1 MRGALRVAVVPAVL
15 MLASGCATKDF
26 VRELVGKSEAE
37 LDQRVG
43 KVGERVVAV
52 EGRLGEESQR
62 VTKVEGRLGGVET
75 KVGEVGEQAK
85 QAQTKADT
93 AFNRADEVD
102 SRLSRLWTNRH
113 KRQLVETVHV
123 QFAFDKADLTDGAQ
137 TALLTIL
144 KEMKANPALTLDLEG
159 YTDPTGPARLQR
171 HAQPAAG
178 RGGAPLP
185 GRAGRGDAARQLG
198 GAGSDH
204 RCQGRGSRQAA
215 PRDRQ
220 DADRRRVSW
229 SAAGAGL
236 IPRPR
241 RASPPQHSPD
251 EPSAPRCHK
260 QLDAGPR
267 STASGR
273 SRSVR

>member
-62 VTKVEGRLGGVET
+62 VTKVEGQLGETNQRLGGVET
-75 KVGEVGEQAK
+75 KVGEAQA
-85 QAQTKADT
+85 KADT

-159 YTDPTGPARLQR
+159 YTDPTGPRDYNVTLSQR
-171 HAQPAAG
+171 RVEAVRRYLVEQ
-178 RGGAPLP
+178 GAEMPRVNSVGLGP
-185 GRAGRGDAARQLG
+185 ITGAKGEEVARQ
-198 GAGSDH
+198 
-204 RCQGRGSRQAA
+204 
-215 PRDRQ
+215 
-220 DADRRRVSW
+220 RRVTIKMLI
-229 SAAGAGL
+229 AA
-236 IPRPR
+236 
-241 RASPPQHSPD
+241 
-251 EPSAPRCHK
+251 E
-260 QLDAGPR
+260 
-267 STASGR
+267 
-273 SRSVR
+273 